1 MHCTC
6 DNNNHPSLSSLSLLV
21 LPFQAHAAALAME
34 DAEALHFALSEV
46 DFDSARVPLALQR
59 TFNLRFLRDSIVQHL
74 SNSTPFD
81 PEEVAKAKQYS
92 KQKAASSSSAS
103 QKVPLTLHGQGAILQ
118 DFIHNLVQD
127 HADVLDRTSTS
138 A

>member
-1 MHCTC
+1 
-6 DNNNHPSLSSLSLLV
+6 
-21 LPFQAHAAALAME
+21 ME

-46 DFDSARVPLALQR
+46 RFEPARVPQALQR

-81 PEEVAKAKQYS
+81 PAEVAKAKQYS
-92 KQKAASSSSAS
+92 KEKAARSTSAS
-103 QKVPLTLHGQGAILQ
+103 QSVPLTLHGQGGILQ
-118 DFIHNLVQD
+118 DFIHKMVQD
-127 HADVLDRTSTS
+127 HAGVLDRRTTS